1 MTELITYLS
10 SKCFFSLFLF
20 WILLLLLHHRSYLSG
35 GESNIDLPAQT
46 GANLLSQQG
55 LCTHYDDRYATAQE
69 DKCAVDFH
77 SDILGVW
84 LTPVFFGLR
93 EFYFFS
99 LSYMTEYFINKVLF
113 NDVNEY
119 FFSVSYV
126 LLAFFVKYKR

>member
-1 MTELITYLS
+1 MTELTTYLS

-20 WILLLLLHHRSYLSG
+20 WILLLHHHRSYLSG

-93 EFYFFS
+93 EFFFF
-99 LSYMTEYFINKVLF
+99 FIVVY
-113 NDVNEY
+113 D
-119 FFSVSYV
+119 
-126 LLAFFVKYKR
+126 